1 MSQKFHLCLLSTNPI
16 ISPKFLDLSRES
28 DMLNVRDNNKAKEI
42 ALILSE
48 VETKFFQMVKIAE
61 ISEAYKEMITFVP
74 LKFLKAI
81 LSQNAFIIN
90 KFSKPAIRICLYQ

>member
-1 MSQKFHLCLLSTNPI
+1 
-16 ISPKFLDLSRES
+16 
-28 DMLNVRDNNKAKEI
+28 MLNVRVLYKAEEI

-48 VETKFFQMVKIAE
+48 VKTKLFQMVKIAE
-61 ISEAYKEMITFVP
+61 IWEAYKEMFVP